1 MPSKT
6 RRLTQIARVQNERK
20 RLRVSAVNVLERR
33 LGGLK
38 AEREDMAELLVRTE
52 PGDIA
57 LARLAVRR
65 LASIA
70 SQLRL
75 NEEQLT
81 DAKRALIETAI
92 DHHAAQRI
100 VEMRRTEDEK
110 KKAVA
115 AVEDAVSTSLSIAR
129 SSQEQ
134 GCS

>member
-134 GCS
+134 GSS